1 MVASALPIDTAN
13 RAAAALP
20 AVVSG
25 HKSKK
30 RSKDKKTKKS
40 KKQKRSSSSSSSS
53 QSSTTSI
60 AVASG
65 PTDRKP
71 MFYKRSALPNGSGT
85 YRMLPIAVIKE
96 ILHVIS
102 PEMCTRE
109 GKNTLPLS
117 SDVFLAGGISVP
129 VHRFVDQ

>member
-1 MVASALPIDTAN
+1 M
-13 RAAAALP
+13 
-20 AVVSG
+20 
-25 HKSKK
+25 
-30 RSKDKKTKKS
+30 
-40 KKQKRSSSSSSSS
+40 
-53 QSSTTSI
+53 
-60 AVASG
+60 
-65 PTDRKP
+65 DRKP